1 MTLFL
6 LLITFISAICSLLT
20 YTFKPDLFFVPLCM
34 FVLSIAA
41 LLSFVIIPKIF
52 NISNLNVRC
61 IIFFILMT
69 ITAKTFSNYI
79 FRKDVLEQPVYSD
92 KATVVKKYVKTN
104 GSGYG
109 AVDHVIFFLS
119 NGDSIDLVVRNP
131 KKYKE
136 LKKNDVVDLEYQGWL
151 VRSAEIIEE
160 DNTAS
165 NE

>member
-6 LLITFISAICSLLT
+6 SLITLISAICSLWT
-20 YTFKPDLFFVPLCM
+20 YTFKPNLFLLPLCM
-34 FVLSIAA
+34 FVLTIAA
-41 LLSFVIIPKIF
+41 WLSFVIIPKIF
-52 NISNLNVRC
+52 NISNLNIRC

-79 FRKDVLEQPVYSD
+79 FRKGVLEQPVYSD

-104 GSGYG
+104 GAGYG
-109 AVDHVIFFLS
+109 AVEHVVFLLS
-119 NGDSIDLVVRNP
+119 NGDSIDLVVHNQ

-151 VRSAEIIEE
+151 LRSAEFIEE
-160 DNTAS
+160 GNTES
-165 NE
+165 DE